1 MNKEHI
7 IEFFDACAPEWDANM
22 IRSDEIIGIILD
34 NAKVEK
40 DKDILDVACGTG
52 VLFPD
57 YLKRNVK
64 SVTGVDISPKMA
76 EIAMGKF
83 NLDNVRVICGDI
95 EDFEGEALF
104 DCVVVYNAFPHFPD
118 PDLLVKKLASLVRS
132 GGTVTVA
139 HGMSRKALDRHHS
152 GSASKVSAGL
162 MSEDDLA
169 EIFSKYLTV
178 THKISDD
185 NMYQVVGIKE

>member
-1 MNKEHI
+1 MNKKDI
-7 IEFFDACAPEWDANM
+7 IKFFDSCAPEWDANM
-22 IRSDEIIGIILD
+22 VRSDEIIGIILD
-34 NAKVEK
+34 NAKVSEGK
-40 DKDILDVACGTG
+40 KILDVACGTG

-64 SVTGVDISPKMA
+64 SVTGVDISPKMT
-76 EIAMGKF
+76 EIAENKF
-83 NLDNVRVICGDI
+83 SQENIKIICGDV
-95 EDFEGEALF
+95 EELDAEELF
-104 DCVVVYNAFPHFPD
+104 DCAVVYNAFPHFPNSD
-118 PDLLVKKLASLVRS
+118 SLIKKLSSLVKA

-152 GSASKVSAGL
+152 GPASKVSSGL

-185 NMYQVVGIKE
+185 NMYQVAGVKE